1 MINKKMRLWIE
12 FTIILSGLGFLWYS
26 DAIGQIEK
34 LISTAVTVA
43 IAMVLGFIASKKLG
57 ANEIQWE
64 NVNENTKVYFRMA
77 LIIGAIFGYA
87 IIANSFSVRL
97 G

>member
-1 MINKKMRLWIE
+1 MNKNMRLWIE
-12 FTIILSGLGFLWYS
+12 FTIIIVGLGFLLYMG
-26 DAIGQIEK
+26 AIGQIEK

-57 ANEIQWE
+57 ANQINWE

-87 IIANSFSVRL
+87 IISNSFSVRL

>member
-1 MINKKMRLWIE
+1 MLNKKMRLWIE
-12 FTIILSGLGFLWYS
+12 FTIIVIGLVFLWYMG
-26 DAIGQIEK
+26 AIGQIEK

-57 ANEIQWE
+57 ANEINWE
-64 NVNENTKVYFRMA
+64 KVNEDTKVYFRMA
-77 LIIGAIFGYA
+77 LILGAIFGYA

>member
-1 MINKKMRLWIE
+1 MDKKMRLWIE
-12 FTIILSGLGFLWYS
+12 TTIIFVGLGVLWNMG
-26 DAIGQIEK
+26 AIGQIEK

-43 IAMVLGFIASKKLG
+43 IAMVLGFMASKKLG
-57 ANEIQWE
+57 ANEISWE

-77 LIIGAIFGYA
+77 LIVGAILGYS
-87 IIANSFSVRL
+87 IIANSFAVHL